1 MITARTFDQSRN
13 MSDRGNLVL
22 PLSALRRS
30 DVARV
35 GGKNA
40 SLGEMIGTLKEAG
53 INVPG
58 GFATTA
64 AAYWRF
70 IEANNLQQ
78 RIAQAI
84 ATLDKNLGN
93 LADVGG
99 SIRALVLE
107 APFPLEL
114 KDAIRQSYR
123 DMSVDGASSVGWR
136 PISMSKA
143 RKRCSTPA
151 RSVSLPYSP
160 TVPSP
165 IARPTASIT

>member
-58 GFATTA
+58 GFSTTA

-84 ATLDKNLGN
+84 
-93 LADVGG
+93 
-99 SIRALVLE
+99 
-107 APFPLEL
+107 P
-114 KDAIRQSYR
+114 Q
-123 DMSVDGASSVGWR
+123 
-136 PISMSKA
+136 
-143 RKRCSTPA
+143 
-151 RSVSLPYSP
+151 
-160 TVPSP
+160 
-165 IARPTASIT
+165 